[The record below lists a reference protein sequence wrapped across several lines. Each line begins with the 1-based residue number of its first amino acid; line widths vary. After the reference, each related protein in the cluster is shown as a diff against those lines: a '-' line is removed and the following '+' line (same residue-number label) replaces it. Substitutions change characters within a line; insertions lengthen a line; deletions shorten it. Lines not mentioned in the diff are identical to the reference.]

1 MRILLVE
8 DDKLLCETVGT
19 QLEQAGY
26 QVDLCFCGDDALY
39 YATEYPY
46 DVLVLDRMLPNLDG
60 LSLLQAVRLKHIM
73 TPVIITTALDG
84 IGDRIDGLDAGADD
98 YLVKPFAVEE
108 LLARIRA
115 VTRRPGRTADTE
127 KLTFA
132 NLCLDT
138 VKHELTLYDR
148 FSGQDVSARQDV
160 SAKQP
165 ATPRPVTLSGRES
178 SLLEYLMR
186 NADRTLP
193 RSAILSYVWG
203 PDSEVEAGNL
213 DNYIYF
219 LRRRLKSLHG
229 NAKIQT
235 VHGVGYR
242 LEELND

>member
-8 DDKLLCETVGT
+8 DDKILCSTVAM

-26 QVDLCFCGDDALY
+26 QVDQCYRGDDALY

-46 DVLVLDRMLPNLDG
+46 DVLILDRMLPSLDG
-60 LSLLQAVRLKHIM
+60 LSLLQAIRQKSVM

-84 IGDRIDGLDAGADD
+84 VGDRIDGLDAGAD
-98 YLVKPFAVEE
+98 
-108 LLARIRA
+108 
-115 VTRRPGRTADTE
+115 TAN
-127 KLTFA
+127 LTFGS
-132 NLCLDT
+132 LCLDT
-138 VKHELTLYDR
+138 VKHELTR
-148 FSGQDVSARQDV
+148 EGASSE
-160 SAKQP
+160 
-165 ATPRPVTLSGRES
+165 TVTLSGRES

-186 NADRTLP
+186 NAGRTLP
-193 RSAILSYVWG
+193 RNAILSYVWG

-219 LRRRLKSLHG
+219 LRRRLKALHG

-242 LEELND
+242 LEEFHD

>member
-8 DDKLLCETVGT
+8 DDKILCSTVAM

-26 QVDLCFCGDDALY
+26 QVDQCYRGDDALY

-46 DVLVLDRMLPNLDG
+46 DVLILDRMLPSLDG
-60 LSLLQAVRLKHIM
+60 LSLLQAIRQKSVM

-84 IGDRIDGLDAGADD
+84 VGDRIDD

-115 VTRRPGRTADTE
+115 VTRRPGRTADTAN
-127 KLTFA
+127 LTFGS
-132 NLCLDT
+132 LCLDT
-138 VKHELTLYDR
+138 VKHELTR
-148 FSGQDVSARQDV
+148 EGASSE
-160 SAKQP
+160 
-165 ATPRPVTLSGRES
+165 TVTLSGRES

-186 NADRTLP
+186 NAGRTLP
-193 RSAILSYVWG
+193 RNAILSYVWG

-219 LRRRLKSLHG
+219 LRRRLKAIHG

-242 LEELND
+242 LEEFHD

>member
-8 DDKLLCETVGT
+8 DDKILCSTVAM

-26 QVDLCFCGDDALY
+26 QVDQCYRGDDALY

-46 DVLVLDRMLPNLDG
+46 DVLILDRMLPSLDG
-60 LSLLQAVRLKHIM
+60 LSLLQAIRQKSVM
-73 TPVIITTALDG
+73 TPVIITTA
-84 IGDRIDGLDAGADD
+84 IDGLDAGADD

-115 VTRRPGRTADTE
+115 VTRRPGRTADTAN
-127 KLTFA
+127 LTFGS
-132 NLCLDT
+132 LSLDT
-138 VKHELTLYDR
+138 VKHELTR
-148 FSGQDVSARQDV
+148 EGASSE
-160 SAKQP
+160 
-165 ATPRPVTLSGRES
+165 TVTLSGRES

-186 NADRTLP
+186 NAGRTLP
-193 RSAILSYVWG
+193 RNAILSYVWG

-219 LRRRLKSLHG
+219 LRRRLKALHG

-242 LEELND
+242 LEEFHD